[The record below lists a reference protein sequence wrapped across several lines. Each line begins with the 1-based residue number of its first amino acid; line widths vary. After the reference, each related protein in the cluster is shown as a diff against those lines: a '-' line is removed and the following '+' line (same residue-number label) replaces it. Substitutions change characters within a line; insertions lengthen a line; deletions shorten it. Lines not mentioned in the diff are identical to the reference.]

1 MKQPHRA
8 PVRRALIIF
17 LVAGVVVTS
26 FRCSQTEKAMQSF
39 NNRPVSQFDLDR
51 YLGTWYEIARFP
63 HRFEKDLAAVTATY
77 EKRSD
82 GKVKVINSGYKG
94 EPGGPF
100 RKATG
105 KAKVVGTG
113 HLKVSF
119 FLFFYADYFVME
131 LDPDYQWAL
140 VGSSS
145 PGYLWILSRS
155 PEMEAPLYDSIVTMA
170 SQRGYDPGQLIRVDH
185 FQYTGS

>member
-1 MKQPHRA
+1 MTRA
-8 PVRRALIIF
+8 VMTF
-17 LVAGVVVTS
+17 LVIGFVVTF
-26 FRCSQTEKAMQSF
+26 FRCSQTEKTMHSF

-63 HRFEKDLAAVTATY
+63 HRFEKDLTAVTATY

-105 KAKVVGTG
+105 KAKVAGAG

-131 LDPDYQWAL
+131 LDPDYRWAL

-155 PEMEAPLYDSIVTMA
+155 PEMESSLYDSIVTMA
-170 SQRGYDPGQLIRVDH
+170 GQRGYDTSQLIRVDH
-185 FQYTGS
+185 FQHAGS